1 MTARQVLFAYLGTL
15 ALYGLLVGL
24 LQAEPPK
31 AVDLAF
37 TLLLWVLPYVWYYRD
52 AEEQGFARST
62 AWGTGVILL
71 ALVAVPIYLV
81 RSRQPGRKLKALGA
95 FLGVL
100 VLTLILPLAVGL
112 GVTLLADLL

>member
-1 MTARQVLFAYLGTL
+1 M
-15 ALYGLLVGL
+15 
-24 LQAEPPK
+24 
-31 AVDLAF
+31 
-37 TLLLWVLPYVWYYRD
+37 
-52 AEEQGFARST
+52 
-62 AWGTGVILL
+62 
-71 ALVAVPIYLV
+71 AVPIYLV